1 MYWQIVSL
9 TQSSQHR
16 VGTTA
21 SSVRLSCSAVGSSS
35 CRSLCYQSESQ
46 TGNLCISSSRPSGLH
61 SRCHVSL
68 LGRNVCLRLSS
79 IPLSSSS
86 ASQDQAI
93 RLQDHTYC
101 TSLAKTSMV
110 SRTSASVLCQASK
123 TSFQTRSSVSVQGKS
138 GTSKARVSSSSRLAT
153 LREGL
158 RQKGFSEGATSHIS
172 KSVRQS
178 TGIVYEAKWAIFCD
192 WCSGRD
198 IDPVRVTVQQLADF
212 LVYLFEI
219 KQLVPS
225 TIKGYRSAIGRT
237 ISLLG
242 GPDFGQNEYIS
253 LLVRSFSLERPK
265 QNKLVPQWN
274 LGLVLASL
282 NSPPF
287 EPAEEVDLRFLYYK
301 CCFLLAL
308 ASGRRRS
315 EIHAFSVSDSCL
327 RFNRNKSS
335 VTLLTD
341 PCFLGK
347 NQIPDRGAEPVI
359 IPALPEDASSR
370 LSCPIRILSIYLDR
384 TKNSRPAK
392 NTRLFLPLKKGVSD
406 ISAKTISSWICRTI
420 LLAYES
426 SGEKCLNRHSVKA
439 HEVRA
444 LASSW
449 ALFNSASISEVL
461 SAGFWRCQDSF
472 TSFYLRSMS
481 AQADS
486 LFSLGPIVAA
496 QHVSV
501 PLVSERSGDSAVC

>member
-1 MYWQIVSL
+1 MCPFDFSL
-9 TQSSQHR
+9 NRTDY
-16 VGTTA
+16 GN
-21 SSVRLSCSAVGSSS
+21 
-35 CRSLCYQSESQ
+35 
-46 TGNLCISSSRPSGLH
+46 TGHWLGVISNGKI
-61 SRCHVSL
+61 
-68 LGRNVCLRLSS
+68 S
-79 IPLSSSS
+79 IPPSDS
-86 ASQDQAI
+86 
-93 RLQDHTYC
+93 
-101 TSLAKTSMV
+101 
-110 SRTSASVLCQASK
+110 
-123 TSFQTRSSVSVQGKS
+123 
-138 GTSKARVSSSSRLAT
+138 
-153 LREGL
+153 
-158 RQKGFSEGATSHIS
+158 
-172 KSVRQS
+172 
-178 TGIVYEAKWAIFCD
+178 
-192 WCSGRD
+192 
-198 IDPVRVTVQQLADF
+198 VRVTVQQLADF
-212 LVYLFEI
+212 FVYLFEI

-225 TIKGYRSAIGRT
+225 TIKGNRSVIGRT

-274 LGLVLASL
+274 LGLVLAAL

-384 TKNSRPAK
+384 TKNSRPAN
-392 NTRLFLPLKKGVSD
+392 NTRLFLPLKKGISD

-426 SGEKCLNRHSVKA
+426 SGEKFLNRHAVKA

-461 SAGFWRCQDSF
+461 LAGIWRCQDYF
-472 TSFYLRSMS
+472 ASFYLRSMS

-486 LFSLGPIVAA
+486 LFFTWIYSCCSTCQCFFGF
-496 QHVSV
+496 
-501 PLVSERSGDSAVC
+501 

>member
-1 MYWQIVSL
+1 MFDSVVLRWDRHHVDLFATSLNHKLETFVSPDPDPL
-9 TQSSQHR
+9 
-16 VGTTA
+16 A
-21 SSVRLSCSAVGSSS
+21 FAVDAM
-35 CRSLCYQSESQ
+35 
-46 TGNLCISSSRPSGLH
+46 
-61 SRCHVSL
+61 SL
-68 LGRNVCLRLSS
+68 LGRNVRLRLSS

-123 TSFQTRSSVSVQGKS
+123 TSFQTRSSVSVQRKS

-178 TGIVYEAKWAIFCD
+178 TGIVYEAKWAIFYD

-225 TIKGYRSAIGRT
+225 TITGKGYRSAIGRT

-274 LGLVLASL
+274 LGLVLAAL

-347 NQIPDRGAEPVI
+347 NHIPDRGPEPI
-359 IPALPEDASSR
+359 MIPALPEDASSR

-420 LLAYES
+420 PLAYES
-426 SGEKCLNRHSVKA
+426 SGGKFLNRHSVKA

-444 LASSW
+444 LASSC

-461 SAGFWRCQDSF
+461 SAEFWRCQDSF
-472 TSFYLRSMS
+472 TSFYLRSLS

>member
-1 MYWQIVSL
+1 MFTYAFPPFRFLLQVLLKIK
-9 TQSSQHR
+9 QSDCKIILIAPAWPKQ
-16 VGTTA
+16 A
-21 SSVRLSCSAVGSSS
+21 WFPELLLLSCS
-35 CRSLCYQSESQ
+35 RPLKLPFRRDLLSQ
-46 TGNLCISSSRPSGLH
+46 FKGKVVHPRPE
-61 SRCHVSL
+61 SL
-68 LGRNVCLRLSS
+68 L
-79 IPLSSSS
+79 
-86 ASQDQAI
+86 
-93 RLQDHTYC
+93 
-101 TSLAKTSMV
+101 
-110 SRTSASVLCQASK
+110 
-123 TSFQTRSSVSVQGKS
+123 
-138 GTSKARVSSSSRLAT
+138 SSRLAT

-178 TGIVYEAKWAIFCD
+178 TGIVYEAKWVIFCD
-192 WCSGRD
+192 WCCGRD

-253 LLVRSFSLERPK
+253 LLVRNFSLERPK
-265 QNKLVPQWN
+265 QNKLDPQWN
-274 LGLVLASL
+274 LGLVLATL

-315 EIHAFSVSDSCL
+315 EIHAFSVSDS
-327 RFNRNKSS
+327 

-370 LSCPIRILSIYLDR
+370 LSCSIRILSIYLDR
-384 TKNSRPAK
+384 TKNSHPPK
-392 NTRLFLPLKKGVSD
+392 NTRLFLPLKKGISD

-426 SGEKCLNRHSVKA
+426 
-439 HEVRA
+439 
-444 LASSW
+444 
-449 ALFNSASISEVL
+449 
-461 SAGFWRCQDSF
+461 
-472 TSFYLRSMS
+472 
-481 AQADS
+481 
-486 LFSLGPIVAA
+486 
-496 QHVSV
+496 
-501 PLVSERSGDSAVC
+501 